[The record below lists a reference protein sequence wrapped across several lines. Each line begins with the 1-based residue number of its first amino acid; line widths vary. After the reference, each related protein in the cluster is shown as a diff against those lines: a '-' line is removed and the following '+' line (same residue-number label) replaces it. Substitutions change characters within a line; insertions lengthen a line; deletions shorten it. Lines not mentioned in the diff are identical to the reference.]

1 PVSPSVRGRG
11 GGGRNADHWRA
22 GPLSGHAGRRSAADG
37 ASDAARRH
45 DAALRRARHSLWR
58 RRAERGR
65 GAARG
70 LEAGG
75 SGSMKHIADL
85 PSLPPAANCDAAMS
99 ETSIEDELSLRLDD
113 RLVAY
118 VLQAH
123 RAFNLLRQSAML
135 LSGLM
140 VLAAT
145 GIRGVRDHPMLAQAR
160 GVGLDA
166 EKALADIQV
175 PRRAAHHHRHLK
187 RASGEL
193 TSALATAA

>member
-1 PVSPSVRGRG
+1 
-11 GGGRNADHWRA
+11 
-22 GPLSGHAGRRSAADG
+22 
-37 ASDAARRH
+37 
-45 DAALRRARHSLWR
+45 
-58 RRAERGR
+58 
-65 GAARG
+65 
-70 LEAGG
+70 
-75 SGSMKHIADL
+75 MKHIADL
-85 PSLPPAANCDAAMS
+85 PSLPPAANSDAAMS

-193 TSALATAA
+193 TSALATAAQSLSWTEDRLEAIVARLRACERELKWGAGALPGFHMVALSEACCACRTGAAPALLRPSAKEVRE